1 MNLDARTS
9 NILLKMGASPA
20 LLGYQYIK
28 TGVSIIIE
36 NKCDW
41 RQVTKVL
48 YPEVAKVHGTTP
60 SKVERAIRHCV
71 GKMYSYGNIDY
82 LTKVAPSYNV
92 AKRKATNSEFLATL
106 AEYLKQEGDIYGS
119 SMHRD

>member
-48 YPEVAKVHGTTP
+48 YPEIAKAHGTTP
-60 SKVERAIRHCV
+60 SKAERAIRHCV
-71 GKMYSYGNIDY
+71 GKMYLCGNLDY
-82 LTKVAPSYNV
+82 LTKVIPSYN
-92 AKRKATNSEFLATL
+92 ALKRKATNSEFLDTL
-106 AEYLKQEGDIYGS
+106 AEYLKQEGDI
-119 SMHRD
+119 HEK